1 MAIGFN
7 WLTGVVSVVHQ
18 HTLESK
24 EADTRGPSKTAVN
37 PNPIP
42 AQRGPEHSEQA
53 TVRTERERHSG
64 RKALRET
71 HSERDRE
78 TGVTVMVDDLREPM
92 VNDFPAAVYTMILN
106 KFSAAPVPPVEKARQ
121 APTHRAV
128 DTWGHDGGA
137 SPSRSP
143 VHAPFLLAAC
153 SVPVNHLCL
162 SASC

>member
-1 MAIGFN
+1 
-7 WLTGVVSVVHQ
+7 
-18 HTLESK
+18 
-24 EADTRGPSKTAVN
+24 
-37 PNPIP
+37 
-42 AQRGPEHSEQA
+42 
-53 TVRTERERHSG
+53 
-64 RKALRET
+64 
-71 HSERDRE
+71 
-78 TGVTVMVDDLREPM
+78 MVDDLREPM

-143 VHAPFLLAAC
+143 VHAPLFLLVAC
-153 SVPVNHLCL
+153 SVLNSINHLCL